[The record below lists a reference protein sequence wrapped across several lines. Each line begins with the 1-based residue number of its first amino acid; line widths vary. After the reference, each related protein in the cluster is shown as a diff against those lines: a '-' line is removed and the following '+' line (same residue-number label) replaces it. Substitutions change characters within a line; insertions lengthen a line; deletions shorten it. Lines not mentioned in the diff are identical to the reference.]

1 MRRARV
7 ILLSADGE
15 TNQDI
20 AGRVDLTPAIVGH
33 WRRRWRDHGLAGLY
47 DAPRSGRPRTHDEDA
62 VAAMLNTVLHSTPNA
77 TQWSVRL
84 AAEATGIAKS
94 TVQRYFAVFGV
105 QPHRTTTVKL
115 SNDPFFVENVRDIVG
130 LYLNPPDHALVLC
143 VDEKS
148 QIQALERTQPMLPMG
163 LGYVEGVTHDYVR
176 HGTTTLFAALDVR
189 TGDVIAPCK
198 PRHRH
203 QEFLQFLRHIDANVP
218 ADLVVDNYGTHKH
231 AKVKTWLVRHPRY
244 HLHCTPT
251 YSSWLN
257 QVERWFALISARA
270 IKRGS
275 DRTVRAH
282 PTHRALRRAVHPDE
296 AAVRLDGHRR
306 LHPSEAQP
314 TSDKNL
320 WDSTL
325 ASHRESERTV
335 QDALSPDSESVC
347 VTVPRL
353 ASRSPAT
360 RQLPRDLVLHLLE
373 ALGGRTCAAAPRRTA
388 TGSRSS

>member
-1 MRRARV
+1 MPMGRPTFTITLSTDERAQLKTLTTSRTLPAGLVRRARV

-20 AGRVDLTPAIVGH
+20 AGRVDLTPAMVGH

-62 VAAMLNTVLHSTPNA
+62 VAAMLNTVLHSTPPNA

-94 TVQRYFAVFGV
+94 TVQRYFALFGV
-105 QPHRTTTVKL
+105 QPHRTTTFTL
-115 SNDPFFVENVRDIVG
+115 STDPCFVEKVRDIVG

-143 VDEKS
+143 VDETS

-163 LGYVEGVTHDYVR
+163 LGYVEGVTHDDVR

-189 TGDVIAPCK
+189 TGDVIAQCK

-218 ADLVVDNYGTHKH
+218 ADLDVHLIVDNYGTHKH
-231 AKVKTWLVRHPRY
+231 AKVKAWLVRHPRY
-244 HLHCTPT
+244 HLHFTPT

-275 DRTVRAH
+275 DRTVRALI
-282 PTHRALRRAVHPDE
+282 PRIERFV
-296 AAVRLDGHRR
+296 
-306 LHPSEAQP
+306 AQCNQP
-314 TSDKNL
+314 KRPFV
-320 WDSTL
+320 W
-325 ASHRESERTV
+325 
-335 QDALSPDSESVC
+335 
-347 VTVPRL
+347 
-353 ASRSPAT
+353 
-360 RQLPRDLVLHLLE
+360 
-373 ALGGRTCAAAPRRTA
+373 TA
-388 TGSRSS
+388 TADSILQKLNRLLTRISGTAH